1 MIILVIMSII
11 VPFIMLGVSSIK
23 SILIENEE

>member
-1 MIILVIMSII
+1 MHLLVIMSII
-11 VPFIMLGVSSIK
+11 LPFIMLGVSSVK